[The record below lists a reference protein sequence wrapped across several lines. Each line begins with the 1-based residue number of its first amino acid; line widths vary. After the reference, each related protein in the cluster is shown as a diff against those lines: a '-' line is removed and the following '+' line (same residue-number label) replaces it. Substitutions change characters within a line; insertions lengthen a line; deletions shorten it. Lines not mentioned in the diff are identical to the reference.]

1 MRGSLA
7 WAWASSR
14 ASLLAFALAA
24 ASAGI
29 LLLDGA
35 GENSA
40 FAQGRAGTE
49 TEEDALFKKAEEH
62 FNNGDYASA
71 ADLYD
76 QVIKLNPTRVEAF
89 VKRATLYF
97 SERNFTQA
105 IELLTRAEKLSYTD
119 LNIKTVLGL
128 CFYESGQKER
138 GLTYLEDVVKQRP
151 ESYQAQ
157 FQIGKHYVRI
167 DPVRAITALESFFRY
182 RPEDQRPKDF
192 AAQLLLGT
200 AYYLRGNLPE
210 AEKLLNQ
217 AREARPKDNQVRQ
230 MLGTVYLSEGRWPQ
244 AAELYEAFANDVDRR
259 PSVAFNL
266 ATCYLRMGRRED
278 AKKFAQKYYTLRRD
292 DARGLLLLAAID
304 RAGDK
309 ESDARAALQKYQAAQ
324 EALRSQP
331 ETATH
336 VNIPAAI
343 ARTYLQLKDVQHA
356 ISTVEPVLNEA
367 RAKGSEAEL
376 IAVMIESRLAQ
387 MTQAHMVPGS
397 PSAPPGLLT
406 LADRLAELASS
417 DAGALALAGSASY
430 AAGNFEKARRFYT
443 DARTI
448 DEKQPRARV
457 GLARTLEQL
466 ALAELAKSDE
476 KEPQHEKDKTQKHAV
491 NSEARTAAL
500 VSAASSL
507 REAQKLDESPNLARN
522 LAAVYLMQGQ
532 AADAE
537 RVLTPLLSGGGRGDA
552 VAWRLH
558 SRAQQLLG
566 KVPTAQEGAERAVAE
581 AKRVLD
587 STPASDAPRRALA
600 VQRLAEAQVDLAARF
615 LSTDKD
621 TRERLEKAVDSL
633 EQAVKELSS
642 VGDSK
647 EFVRVAQ
654 RDLAIAYLRR
664 GRMRLTETENQ
675 VSKNGVSATTLKMAE
690 EALNDLQDA
699 LETGAL
705 EAQGASHETGQ
716 ALCLASLAATQANQF
731 KSAREFVNKAN
742 SAGCELVKPYN
753 RLGTELLSAFVAY
766 RSSTA
771 PAQREQ
777 LLRTLPRL
785 QSRAS
790 SGPESATLLKV
801 LRSLIYSTNMALAY
815 DYHLAGHTK
824 LVGQSLHA
832 AQKSLPRAEDEDPI
846 LQHNLAVL
854 DLNEGRGIGE
864 KTLERLAPH
873 PAESLVNLGIL
884 QDRRGQ
890 PRKALELYRRA
901 LERGAR
907 TPKLREWIDTKDRL
921 LGQGAGQ
928 GSGPQNQNPGQAQ

>member
-1 MRGSLA
+1 MRGSSA

-24 ASAGI
+24 ASAVA
-29 LLLDGA
+29 LSDG
-35 GENSA
+35 GSTA

-97 SERNFTQA
+97 SERNYTQA

-157 FQIGKHYVRI
+157 FQIGKHYVRT

-200 AYYLRGNLPE
+200 AYYLRGQLPE
-210 AEKLLNQ
+210 AEKLLVQ
-217 AREARPKDNQVRQ
+217 ARDARPKDNQVRQ

-244 AAELYEAFANDVDRR
+244 AAELYEPFISDADRR

-278 AKKFAQKYYTLRRD
+278 AKKLAQKYYTLRRD
-292 DARGLLLLAAID
+292 DPRGLLLLAAID

-309 ESDARAALQKYQAAQ
+309 DSDARAALQKYQAAQ
-324 EALRSQP
+324 EALRNQP
-331 ETATH
+331 ELATH

-356 ISTVEPVLNEA
+356 ISTVEPILNDA
-367 RAKGSEAEL
+367 RTKSSEAEL
-376 IAVMIESRLAQ
+376 IAVMIESRLVQ
-387 MTQAHMVPGS
+387 MGQAHLPPGS
-397 PSAPPGLLT
+397 PSAPSGLQS
-406 LADRLAELASS
+406 LADRLAEIASS
-417 DAGALALAGSASY
+417 DAGALALAGSAAY

-443 DARTI
+443 DSRTI
-448 DEKQPRARV
+448 DDKLPRARI
-457 GLARTLEQL
+457 GLARTIEQL
-466 ALAELAKSDE
+466 ALIELAKTDE
-476 KEPQHEKDKTQKHAV
+476 KESPHEKDKDKAQRHAI
-491 NSEARTAAL
+491 SAEARNAAL
-500 VSAASSL
+500 ATAVTAL
-507 REAQKLDESPNLARN
+507 REAQKLDDSPNLARN

-532 AADAE
+532 AADAD
-537 RVLTPLLSGGGRGDA
+537 RVLAPVMSGGAKGDA

-566 KVPTAQEGAERAVAE
+566 RVPTAQESAERAVTE

-587 STPASDAPRRALA
+587 GIPASDPARRTLA
-600 VQRLAEAQVDLAARF
+600 NQRLAEAQVDLAARF

-621 TRERLEKAVDSL
+621 TRDRLEKAVDSL
-633 EQAVKELSS
+633 EQAVKELS
-642 VGDSK
+642 GAPDSK
-647 EFVRVAQ
+647 EFLRVAQ

-675 VSKNGVSATTLKMAE
+675 VNKNGISATTLKLAE

-699 LETGAL
+699 IETGAL
-705 EAQGASHETGQ
+705 EAQSHETGQ

-731 KSAREFVNKAN
+731 KSARELVSKAN
-742 SAGCELVKPYN
+742 SAGCELVKPYS

-785 QSRAS
+785 QSRAG
-790 SGPESATLLKV
+790 SGPDSPTLLKI
-801 LRSLIYSTNMALAY
+801 LRSMVYSTNMALAY
-815 DYHLAGHTK
+815 DYHQLGHTK

-832 AQKSLPRAEDEDPI
+832 AQKSLPRADDEDPI

-854 DLNEGRGIGE
+854 DLNEGRPIGE

-873 PAESLVNLGIL
+873 PPESLVNLGIL
-884 QDRRGQ
+884 QDRRSQ

-921 LGQGAGQ
+921 LGQGAGAGQSSGQTGQ
-928 GSGPQNQNPGQAQ
+928 GSGQGQ